1 MNELGEITDKIVQ
14 LLQYDPVSPLIF
26 SSGLFLFLFGG
37 FTFFYQFMRREVML
51 RIVYVTLFSL
61 YFYYKTSG
69 FFFLLL
75 IAVSVSDFL
84 IGKGIARSDRQGL
97 RKGLLALS
105 VALDIGLLIYF
116 KYTNFFIGIVNGLS
130 GHHWLDFQNIF
141 LPVGISF
148 FVFQSI
154 SYTADIYRRRIEPL
168 GMWIDYIFFLSFFPQ
183 LVAGPIVRA
192 RDFIPQ
198 IRQNPLTR
206 EMFGTGIFLILSGL
220 FKKAIISDYISLNFV
235 DRVFDD
241 PLLYSGFEN
250 LMGLYGY
257 ALQIYCDFS
266 GYSDMA
272 IGIALLLGFHF
283 NKNFDSPY
291 KSATITEFWRR
302 WHISLSSWLKDY
314 LYISLGGNRKGHL
327 RTYLNLIVTML
338 LGGLWHG
345 AAWRFVLWGGWH
357 GASLA
362 VHKWFMAHVPGFKAQ
377 GADMPRWRRI
387 IGIVVTFH
395 VVCFGWIMFRASD
408 LQTARNMLSQI
419 FTDFKPE
426 LIQQVVSGYAAVMG
440 LMAVGYLLHLMPV
453 RSELW
458 AQRTVTESPL
468 PVKVVTIAVLV
479 WAVMLIKSAE
489 IQPFIYFQF

>member
-1 MNELGEITDKIVQ
+1 MLQRDRIVADAVIGKGTVIIPLPSALLHLLEHMQPLAEIAALDIVQ
-14 LLQYDPVSPLIF
+14 
-26 SSGLFLFLFGG
+26 
-37 FTFFYQFMRREVML
+37 RRAHVL
-51 RIVYVTLFSL
+51 RVLA
-61 YFYYKTSG
+61 
-69 FFFLLL
+69 FFLLL

-198 IRQNPLTR
+198 IRQNPLTVTR

-426 LIQQVVSGYAAVMG
+426 LIPQVVSGYAAVMG